1 MGSTETPGNIFIVVD
16 ALLIQLTK
24 MSLPKQQNIMLQTEF
39 ICEKY
44 IYINEAASSTLKNPG
59 LLQIVLEMCA
69 TSLSL
74 CSFL

>member
-1 MGSTETPGNIFIVVD
+1 
-16 ALLIQLTK
+16 
-24 MSLPKQQNIMLQTEF
+24 MLQTEF